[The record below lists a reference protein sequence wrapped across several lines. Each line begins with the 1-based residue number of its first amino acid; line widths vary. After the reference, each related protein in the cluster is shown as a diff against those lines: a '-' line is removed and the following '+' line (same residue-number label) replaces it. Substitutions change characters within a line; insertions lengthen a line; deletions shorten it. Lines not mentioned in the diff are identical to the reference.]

1 MLGGDAV
8 AQGVSRVSSTS
19 VTKQLVGVRWDR
31 RDAAA
36 LPQLD
41 SAHRGPGMGGNS
53 LGSDELGSPLPEVWG
68 RLASARP

>member
-19 VTKQLVGVRWDR
+19 VTMQLVGVRWDGC
-31 RDAAA
+31 DAAA
-36 LPQLD
+36 PPQLD
-41 SAHRGPGMGGNS
+41 SALRGLGMGGNS
-53 LGSDELGSPLPEVWG
+53 LGSDELCSPLPEVRG